1 MKKNI
6 GLIKIWA
13 VFIGFIA
20 LFLINFGI
28 KTNIGY
34 TSMM

>member
-1 MKKNI
+1 MKRNI

-20 LFLINFGI
+20 LFLINFGL
-28 KTNIGY
+28 KTKHQ
-34 TSMM
+34 